1 MKKIL
6 PVIILL
12 ITASLLGIIVIQVS
26 WIKNMLVVKEEQL
39 YEKVYKSMS
48 AVGNELMEQKGTLP
62 SLKNPKFRPGFMM
75 PSDQLLNE
83 LLKPSTIARNYTPF
97 EIEEKLKKAFD
108 DNGIKDVKFEFGISS
123 TVGLNSYELKS
134 ANLVKTVED
143 TIHNIKFVYPLQ
155 IPSGSEYENL
165 MPEETMILVVTDV
178 KNNIFRQL
186 RWLMIGAIL
195 FTLIIISAFYV
206 TVNALFRQKKMS
218 EIKNDFI
225 NNMTHEF
232 KTPLATISLAV
243 DAMRNEKVLQDR
255 EKMGYFSGIIKEE
268 NKRMNKQVETILQ
281 ASLMERQE
289 IQLNKVPI
297 HVHEVIDK
305 VLENFHLQLEDK
317 SGHAMLQLNA
327 AADLIEGDEVHFT
340 NLISNL
346 VDNAVKYSKDNLVIK
361 INTINTGRY
370 IQVRIEDNGI
380 GMNKETQ
387 KRIFEKFY
395 RAHTG
400 NVHNVKGF
408 GLGLSYVKTMIDAHG
423 GKIKVESATG
433 KGTTF
438 IIDMPLADRK

>member
-12 ITASLLGIIVIQVS
+12 ITASLLGIIAIQVS
-26 WIKNMLVVKEEQL
+26 WIKNMLVVKEEQT
-39 YEKVYKSMS
+39 YGKIYRSMQS
-48 AVGNELMEQKGTLP
+48 VGDELMEQKGTLP
-62 SLKNPKFRPGFMM
+62 SLKNPKFRPTFMI

-83 LLKPSTIARNYTPF
+83 LLKPSTIARNFTAY
-97 EIEEKLKKAFD
+97 EIEEKIKKAFD
-108 DNGIKDVKFEFGISS
+108 ANGIKDIRFEFAISS
-123 TVGLNSYELKS
+123 TVGLNTYELKS
-134 ANLVKTVED
+134 ANLMNVILD
-143 TIHNIKFVYPLQ
+143 TINNRQFIYPLQ
-155 IPSGSEYENL
+155 IPSSSDYESL
-165 MPEETMILVVTDV
+165 APSETMILVVPDIR
-178 KNNIFRQL
+178 NNIFRQL
-186 RWLMIGAIL
+186 RWLMIVAIL
-195 FTLIIISAFYV
+195 FTLIICSAFYV
-206 TVNALFRQKKMS
+206 TVSALIRQKKTS

-281 ASLMERQE
+281 ASLLERRE
-289 IQLNKVPI
+289 IQLNKVPM
-297 HVHEVIDK
+297 HVHQVIHD
-305 VLENFHLQLEDK
+305 VLDNFELQLQDIN
-317 SGHAMLQLNA
+317 GQVVLQLDA
-327 AADLIEGDEVHFT
+327 GSDLIQGDEVHFT
-340 NLISNL
+340 NLVSNL
-346 VDNAVKYSKDNLVIK
+346 IDNAVKYSKESLVIH
-361 INTINTGRY
+361 ISTINTGKY
-370 IQVRIEDNGI
+370 IQICIEDNGI

-423 GKIKVESATG
+423 GKIKVESTTG

-438 IIDMPLADRK
+438 IIDMPLAERA

>member
-1 MKKIL
+1 ML
-6 PVIILL
+6 II
-12 ITASLLGIIVIQVS
+12 
-26 WIKNMLVVKEEQL
+26 KEEQL
-39 YEKVYKSMS
+39 SDKVSKSMYM
-48 AVGNELMEQKGTLP
+48 VGTDLMEQKGTLP

-75 PSDQLLNE
+75 PSDQLINE
-83 LLKPSTIARNYTPF
+83 LLKPSTIAKNYSSF
-97 EIEEKLKKAFD
+97 EIEERLKKAFD
-108 DNGIKDVKFEFGISS
+108 ANGIKDVKFEFGISS
-123 TVGLNSYELKS
+123 TIGLNPYELKS
-134 ANLVKTVED
+134 ANLLKVIED
-143 TIHNIKFVYPLQ
+143 TVNNRKFIYALQ
-155 IPSGSEYENL
+155 VPSGSDYESL
-165 MPEETMILVVTDV
+165 MPEELMILVIPNV

-195 FTLIIISAFYV
+195 FTLIICSAFYV
-206 TVNALFRQKKMS
+206 TVSALLRQKKTS

-255 EKMGYFSGIIKEE
+255 EKMGYFSSIIKEE

-297 HVHEVIDK
+297 HVHDVIDN

-317 SGHAMLQLNA
+317 SGRTVLQLNA

-346 VDNAVKYSKDNLVIK
+346 VDNAVKYSKDNLILK
-361 INTINTGRY
+361 ISTINIGKY
-370 IQVRIEDNGI
+370 IQVRVEDNGI

-438 IIDMPLADRK
+438 IIDMPLAVDQGPSANN